1 MKKINEAVNFHPL
14 ISAQE
19 TKQTNKKLSFL
30 IRISSVNV
38 TKRNPFGKLQLLWS
52 ESNQTNKQKANKQSD
67 LLTWTIS
74 CGKRKEKGGKKKK
87 Y

>member
-1 MKKINEAVNFHPL
+1 MNKIIIFYMKKINEAVNFHPL

-38 TKRNPFGKLQLLWS
+38 TKRNPFGKLQLL
-52 ESNQTNKQKANKQSD
+52 
-67 LLTWTIS
+67 
-74 CGKRKEKGGKKKK
+74 
-87 Y
+87 

>member
-38 TKRNPFGKLQLLWS
+38 TKRNPLWKTS
-52 ESNQTNKQKANKQSD
+52 AFVQ
-67 LLTWTIS
+67 
-74 CGKRKEKGGKKKK
+74 
-87 Y
+87 

>member
-1 MKKINEAVNFHPL
+1 MNKSIILYMKKINEAVNFHPL

-38 TKRNPFGKLQLLWS
+38 TKRNSLWKTS
-52 ESNQTNKQKANKQSD
+52 AFVQWKQTNEQAKS
-67 LLTWTIS
+67 
-74 CGKRKEKGGKKKK
+74 
-87 Y
+87 